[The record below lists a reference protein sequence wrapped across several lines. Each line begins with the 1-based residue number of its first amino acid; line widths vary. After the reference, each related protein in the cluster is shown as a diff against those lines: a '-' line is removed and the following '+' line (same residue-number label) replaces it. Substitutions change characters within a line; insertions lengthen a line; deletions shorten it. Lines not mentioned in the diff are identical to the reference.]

1 MDTSSRAGS
10 LHATPAT
17 TAPHAHEQ
25 PVIAKVSR
33 HLLGFLFALFFFS
46 FLDRINIG
54 FAGLTMMKDLGL
66 TSTQFG
72 LATTL
77 FYVAYIA
84 FGIPGNVV
92 LARIGARRWIGT
104 IMIAWGLASTA
115 TMFASSPGTLYVLRV
130 LVGVTEAGFLPG
142 ILLYLT
148 YWFPT
153 AYRAR
158 ANALFMIAMPFTA
171 AVGSALSGFILGL
184 DGTLGLK
191 GWQWLFLL
199 EGLPSAILGLA
210 VYAYLDDT
218 PQQAR
223 WLDDEEKRTLA
234 ATLAAEHRQG
244 VAVDARASREKSIVS
259 ELLSPAVVKFAIAYF
274 CLVNTLA
281 MVAVWTPLIVKSFS
295 ADASNRTIG
304 LLAAIPQVCTIV
316 AMIWW
321 GRRSDRKQER
331 KWHLMI
337 PMLFSA
343 VGWLC
348 TAYSSNPAIRM
359 VGVCL
364 ASAGSYTAMSI
375 FWTTPDHALSFR
387 ARAIGIAVI
396 NATGNISSALNPLI
410 VGWLKDAT
418 HSFSAGLL
426 YSAVLLVIGVIIVTL
441 LPMDKREAPHARLA

>member
-1 MDTSSRAGS
+1 METAPAGDARTR
-10 LHATPAT
+10 LATP
-17 TAPHAHEQ
+17 PHEHS
-25 PVIAKVSR
+25 VIGKVSR
-33 HLLGFLFALFFFS
+33 HLLWFLFVLFFFS

-66 TSTQFG
+66 TGVQFG

-77 FYVAYIA
+77 FYIAYIA
-84 FGIPGNVV
+84 FGIPSNIV

-115 TMFASSPGTLYVLRV
+115 TMFATNANTLYLLRV

-148 YWFPT
+148 YWFPA

-158 ANALFMIAMPFTA
+158 ANALFMIAMPVTA
-171 AVGSALSGFILGL
+171 AVGSALSGFVLGL
-184 DGTLGLK
+184 DGTFGLR

-199 EGLPSAILGLA
+199 EGMPSALLGLA
-210 VYAYLDDT
+210 VYAWLNDGPDD
-218 PQQAR
+218 AS
-223 WLDDEEKRTLA
+223 WLDADEKRVLAQTLA
-234 ATLAAEHRQG
+234 VEHRADPVAPAAGAQRMSLAA
-244 VAVDARASREKSIVS
+244 
-259 ELLSPAVVKFAIAYF
+259 ELLSPMVVKFALAYF

-331 KWHLMI
+331 KWHLML

-343 VGWLC
+343 AGWLC
-348 TAYSSNPAIRM
+348 TAYSTNPAARLLGI
-359 VGVCL
+359 CL

-387 ARAIGIAVI
+387 ARAVGIAVI
-396 NATGNISSALNPLI
+396 NATGNIGSALNPLV

-426 YSAVLLVIGVIIVTL
+426 YAAVLLVIGAAVVAV
-441 LPMDKREAPHARLA
+441 LPIQPASARAERPTHGR